1 MNGGLFCSWALLFV
15 IFAVT
20 KFPLRSS
27 FTHAIAGLIAVE
39 VSLLAALS
47 LYSVRRHWI
56 ASGFVFGPVPLL
68 VDAIEF
74 APWALMLLFLL
85 TIRREG
91 GAVRPISW

>member
-15 IFAVT
+15 IFALT

-39 VSLLAALS
+39 VSLFAALS
-47 LYSVRRHWI
+47 LYSVCRHWI
-56 ASGFVFGPVPLL
+56 ASGFVFGPVRLL
-68 VDAIEF
+68 VD